1 MDGIKVQRIIEKIRR
16 LKQQEKEHLVEL
28 LVKNDQHLAE
38 DLLREIEAKFA
49 DQYFQSNEC

>member
-16 LKQQEKEHLVEL
+16 LKQQEKEHFVEL

-38 DLLREIEAKFA
+38 DLLREIEARFA
-49 DQYFQSNEC
+49 DQYFQNNEC

>member
-38 DLLREIEAKFA
+38 DLLREIEARFA
-49 DQYFQSNEC
+49 DQYFQNNEC

>member
-38 DLLREIEAKFA
+38 DLLREIEARFA
-49 DQYFQSNEC
+49 DQYFLRTEC

>member
-38 DLLREIEAKFA
+38 DLLREIETRFA